1 MSGAADH
8 HVLDLMVDVDGDA
21 QVAIQT
27 ETEFVVLNQEVLEAN
42 EVLLGEP
49 LELGDLLDKIRD
61 PLRPILHQL
70 QSI

>member
-1 MSGAADH
+1 
-8 HVLDLMVDVDGDA
+8 MVDVDGDA

-42 EVLLGEP
+42 EALLGEP
-49 LELGDLLDKIRD
+49 LELGDLFDEIWD

-70 QSI
+70 ESIYVP